1 MLKLRFLSL
10 LIKYLYR
17 FSVLHKMLSY
27 ELYRIFRKTVIK
39 EVNGLKMLLNLRDRG
54 VSRDLFMYGKRE
66 LIPTNYLL
74 NGHIVKEGD
83 VVLDIGANIGYY
95 VLIESKLVGE
105 QGKVYAIEP
114 VSSNLAQL
122 QQNLKLNNC
131 KNVEVFKLAVG
142 DKNGKAKIYIP
153 EKRNLSTL
161 DKNALEGNLKSVEE
175 IEVITVDSFL
185 DKKPKP
191 NFIRMDVEG
200 YEFYIIKGMNK
211 TLKLNIKLFIEIHPH
226 KMTEEQLCE
235 MLEILEKNGFYVE
248 LATWGFKVNENKLI
262 RTLKSKY
269 LGQPYIILKNTN
281 IQTLKNYLLRHKYT
295 TRVFFSKS
303 QLSE

>member
-1 MLKLRFLSL
+1 
-10 LIKYLYR
+10 
-17 FSVLHKMLSY
+17 MLSY

-153 EKRNLSTL
+153 EKGNLSTL
-161 DKNALEGNLKSVEE
+161 DKNALEGNLRSVEE

-200 YEFYIIKGMNK
+200 YEFYIVKGMSK
-211 TLKLNIKLFIEIHPH
+211 TLKLNLKLFIEIHPH
-226 KMTEEQLCE
+226 KMSEKQLCE

-248 LATWGFKVNENKLI
+248 LAAWGFKVNENKLI

-269 LGQPYIILKNTN
+269 LGEPYIILKNTN

>member
-1 MLKLRFLSL
+1 
-10 LIKYLYR
+10 
-17 FSVLHKMLSY
+17 MLSY
-27 ELYRIFRKTVIK
+27 EFYRIFRKTVIK

-66 LIPTNYLL
+66 FIPTNYLL

-175 IEVITVDSFL
+175 IEVTTVDSFL

-226 KMTEEQLCE
+226 KMSEEQLCE

-269 LGQPYIILKNTN
+269 LGEPYIILKNTN
-281 IQTLKNYLLRHKYT
+281 IQTLKNYLLRYKYT
-295 TRVFFSKS
+295 ARVFFSKS

>member
-1 MLKLRFLSL
+1 
-10 LIKYLYR
+10 
-17 FSVLHKMLSY
+17 MLSY
-27 ELYRIFRKTVIK
+27 EFYRIFRKTVIK

-66 LIPTNYLL
+66 LIPTDYLL

-114 VSSNLAQL
+114 VSSNLVQL

-281 IQTLKNYLLRHKYT
+281 IQTLKNYLLRYKYT
-295 TRVFFSKS
+295 ARVFFSKS

>member
-1 MLKLRFLSL
+1 MPKLRFLSL

-74 NGHIVKEGD
+74 NGHILKEGD

-262 RTLKSKY
+262 RTFKK
-269 LGQPYIILKNTN
+269 QVFRR
-281 IQTLKNYLLRHKYT
+281 TLYN
-295 TRVFFSKS
+295 
-303 QLSE
+303 SEKH

>member
-1 MLKLRFLSL
+1 
-10 LIKYLYR
+10 
-17 FSVLHKMLSY
+17 MLSY
-27 ELYRIFRKTVIK
+27 EFYRIFRKTVIK

-66 LIPTNYLL
+66 FIPTNYLL

-226 KMTEEQLCE
+226 KMSEEQLCE

-269 LGQPYIILKNTN
+269 LGEPYIILKNTN
-281 IQTLKNYLLRHKYT
+281 IQTLKNYLLRYKYT
-295 TRVFFSKS
+295 ARVFFSKS